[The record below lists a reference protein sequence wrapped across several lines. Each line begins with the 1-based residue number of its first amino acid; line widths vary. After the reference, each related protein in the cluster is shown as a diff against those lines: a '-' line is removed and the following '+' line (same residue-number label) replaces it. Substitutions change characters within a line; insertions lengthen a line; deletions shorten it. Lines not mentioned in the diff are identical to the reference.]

1 VKVSSR
7 AANSYQKNFHFF
19 HKFHGSGIE
28 SSAKSRTQPM
38 RVLIADD
45 QPGVGN
51 TVALLVNAAKHHVVK
66 VVSSGAAAIRAYH
79 TYKPDVVLM
88 DYSMAKLNGGTACRY
103 ILTEDPA
110 ARIVFVSS
118 WPVADLV
125 DIGAVAILPKPV
137 DLKELEALLNHMDAQ
152 LVFDYARAR

>member
-1 VKVSSR
+1 
-7 AANSYQKNFHFF
+7 
-19 HKFHGSGIE
+19 
-28 SSAKSRTQPM
+28 M

-45 QPGVGN
+45 QPTVGS
-51 TVALLVNAAKHHVVK
+51 TLALLVAAAKHHVVK
-66 VVSSGAAAIRAYH
+66 VVSSGAEAIRAYH

-88 DYSMAKLNGGTACRY
+88 DYSMARLNGGTACRY
-103 ILTEDPA
+103 ILTEDPG

-118 WPVADLV
+118 RPAAELA

-137 DLKELEALLNHMDAQ
+137 DLKELEELLNNMDAQ